1 MSIAEDT
8 QAEDH
13 DDAERAFALQNAAF
27 LLQLFTLATAF
38 VIGLGI
44 KHLNIHWI
52 HEAGA
57 TILLGVLV
65 GLMISG
71 SSVSDEIT
79 DWLDFDE
86 SVFFFL
92 LLPPII
98 FEGGYSLRTKPFLS
112 NFGAICGLAFAGTTI
127 STFAI
132 GFFVWICGGMGICY
146 GLPLLHALVFGALI
160 SATDPVT
167 VLAIFQEL
175 GVNTELYSLVFGES
189 VLNDAVAIVLYRTL
203 VNFNNKGVTFVSL
216 IESAGFFLVIFV
228 GSLAVGVLFAV
239 SATLFFKLLNRHGA
253 HDGHVTLL
261 QKYSHVEMALVMI
274 APYAAYA
281 AAESMSLSGI
291 VAILFC
297 GMVMAHYTVPNLS
310 PETATNSKVVF
321 KVLAT
326 LAETFVFIYMG
337 VAMFL
342 EEEKW
347 SMVPFVAVAMVACAG
362 GRALNVFP
370 VIRWVNEKRRPA
382 RRVPENHTKML
393 FVSGLRG
400 AIAFALA
407 STTIRDLGE
416 ASGKVIRTATL
427 CIVIFTVIFVGGSCH
442 YLSARWD
449 LGADSAWATLG
460 DEDGE
465 RGSRRGGKER
475 GSEGEG
481 HGGPGAL
488 TGDVHAAR
496 DGPHEELMPEFRVE
510 TFEEGYAAAK
520 AEIGEAMRGQET
532 NNYGGRVRA
541 AAKALGKVAAV
552 TDAASVMSDI
562 DARFLRPYLTINGS
576 RAGSRRASPERSR
589 PPSRTANGGGGGD
602 AGGVGDAYGQRD
614 AGAGGDSSNA
624 DGFEAVPLDGP
635 VDASPGDPIGRPV
648 SPETP
653 LGLPGSPAPVRPP
666 RAPPSN

>member
-1 MSIAEDT
+1 MSDDQDS
-8 QAEDH
+8 QAEDAGS
-13 DDAERAFALQNAAF
+13 AERAFALQNAAF

-38 VIGLGI
+38 VLGLGI
-44 KHLNIHWI
+44 KHLKIHWI

-71 SSVSDEIT
+71 SPDEIT

-98 FEGGYSLRTKPFLS
+98 FEGGYSLRSREFFA
-112 NFGAICGLAFAGTTI
+112 NFGAICSLAFAGTTI
-127 STFAI
+127 STFAV
-132 GFFVWICGGMGICY
+132 GFFVWICGGVGLCY
-146 GLPLLHALVFGALI
+146 SLPLLHALVFGALI

-175 GVNTELYSLVFGES
+175 GVNTELYALVFGES

-216 IESAGFFLVIFV
+216 MESAGFFLVIFV
-228 GSLAVGVLFAV
+228 GSLAVGVLFAL
-239 SATLFFKLLNRHGA
+239 SATLFFKFLNKHGA
-253 HDGHVTLL
+253 HEGHVTLL
-261 QKYSHVEMALVMI
+261 QKNNHIEMALVMI

-310 PETATNSKVVF
+310 PETAVNSKVVF

-347 SMVPFVAVAMVACAG
+347 SMVPFVLVAMVGCAG

-370 VIRWVNEKRRPA
+370 VIRWVNQRRRPA
-382 RRVPENHTKML
+382 RRVPDNHTKML
-393 FVSGLRG
+393 LVSGLRG

-427 CIVIFTVIFVGGSCH
+427 FIVIFTVLVVGGSCN
-442 YLSARWD
+442 YLAARWD
-449 LGADSAWATLG
+449 LGAESAWTGLD
-460 DEDGE
+460 DEDE
-465 RGSRRGGKER
+465 SRRREAAA
-475 GSEGEG
+475 E
-481 HGGPGAL
+481 GGPGGVRA
-488 TGDVHAAR
+488 GEVHA
-496 DGPHEELMPEFRVE
+496 GPHEELMPEFRVE
-510 TFEEGYAAAK
+510 TFKEGYAAAK
-520 AEIGEAMRGQET
+520 AELGEATKQENT
-532 NNYGGRVRA
+532 NYGKVRA

-552 TDAASVMSDI
+552 TDAASVISDI

-576 RAGSRRASPERSR
+576 LNASRRASPERSR
-589 PPSRTANGGGGGD
+589 PPSRTDGD
-602 AGGVGDAYGQRD
+602 RADDGEVGD
-614 AGAGGDSSNA
+614 DS
-624 DGFEAVPLDGP
+624 DGFRTVPLDTAASEGNIAE
-635 VDASPGDPIGRPV
+635 DASP
-648 SPETP
+648 EAP
-653 LGLPGSPAPVRPP
+653 LGLPGSPAPARP
-666 RAPPSN
+666 RRTPPSN

>member
-1 MSIAEDT
+1 MRSEPLRCRT
-8 QAEDH
+8 Q
-13 DDAERAFALQNAAF
+13 AF

-228 GSLAVGVLFAV
+228 GIPRGGGAVRGE
-239 SATLFFKLLNRHGA
+239 RHA
-253 HDGHVTLL
+253 LL
-261 QKYSHVEMALVMI
+261 Q
-274 APYAAYA
+274 AAQQA
-281 AAESMSLSGI
+281 RRARRARHFAAE
-291 VAILFC
+291 
-297 GMVMAHYTVPNLS
+297 
-310 PETATNSKVVF
+310 
-321 KVLAT
+321 VLAR
-326 LAETFVFIYMG
+326 G
-337 VAMFL
+337 DG
-342 EEEKW
+342 
-347 SMVPFVAVAMVACAG
+347 AG
-362 GRALNVFP
+362 DDRALCGV
-370 VIRWVNEKRRPA
+370 
-382 RRVPENHTKML
+382 
-393 FVSGLRG
+393 RG
-400 AIAFALA
+400 
-407 STTIRDLGE
+407 
-416 ASGKVIRTATL
+416 
-427 CIVIFTVIFVGGSCH
+427 C
-442 YLSARWD
+442 
-449 LGADSAWATLG
+449 
-460 DEDGE
+460 
-465 RGSRRGGKER
+465 
-475 GSEGEG
+475 
-481 HGGPGAL
+481 
-488 TGDVHAAR
+488 
-496 DGPHEELMPEFRVE
+496 
-510 TFEEGYAAAK
+510 
-520 AEIGEAMRGQET
+520 
-532 NNYGGRVRA
+532 
-541 AAKALGKVAAV
+541 
-552 TDAASVMSDI
+552 
-562 DARFLRPYLTINGS
+562 
-576 RAGSRRASPERSR
+576 
-589 PPSRTANGGGGGD
+589 
-602 AGGVGDAYGQRD
+602 
-614 AGAGGDSSNA
+614 
-624 DGFEAVPLDGP
+624 
-635 VDASPGDPIGRPV
+635 
-648 SPETP
+648 
-653 LGLPGSPAPVRPP
+653 
-666 RAPPSN
+666 

>member
-1 MSIAEDT
+1 MSDDQDS
-8 QAEDH
+8 QAEDAGS
-13 DDAERAFALQNAAF
+13 AERAFALQNAAF

-38 VIGLGI
+38 VLGLGI
-44 KHLNIHWI
+44 KHLKIHWI

-71 SSVSDEIT
+71 SPDEIT

-98 FEGGYSLRTKPFLS
+98 FEGGYSLRSREFFA
-112 NFGAICGLAFAGTTI
+112 NFGAICSLAFAGTTI
-127 STFAI
+127 STFAV
-132 GFFVWICGGMGICY
+132 GFFVWICGGVGLCY
-146 GLPLLHALVFGALI
+146 SLPLLHALVFGALI

-175 GVNTELYSLVFGES
+175 GVNTELYALVFGES

-216 IESAGFFLVIFV
+216 MESAGFFLVIFV
-228 GSLAVGVLFAV
+228 GSLAVGVLFAL
-239 SATLFFKLLNRHGA
+239 SATLFFKFLNKHGA
-253 HDGHVTLL
+253 HEGHVTLL
-261 QKYSHVEMALVMI
+261 QKNNHIEMALVMI

-310 PETATNSKVVF
+310 PETAVNSKVVF

-347 SMVPFVAVAMVACAG
+347 SMVPFVLVAMVGCAG

-370 VIRWVNEKRRPA
+370 VIRWVNQRRRPA
-382 RRVPENHTKML
+382 RRVPDNHTKML
-393 FVSGLRG
+393 LVSGLRG

-427 CIVIFTVIFVGGSCH
+427 FIVIFTVLVVGGSCN
-442 YLSARWD
+442 YLAARWD
-449 LGADSAWATLG
+449 LGAESAWTGLD
-460 DEDGE
+460 DEDE
-465 RGSRRGGKER
+465 SRRREAAAEGSPGGVR
-475 GSEGEG
+475 AGE
-481 HGGPGAL
+481 
-488 TGDVHAAR
+488 VHA
-496 DGPHEELMPEFRVE
+496 GPHEELMPEFRVE
-510 TFEEGYAAAK
+510 TFKEGYAAAK
-520 AEIGEAMRGQET
+520 AELGEATKQENT
-532 NNYGGRVRA
+532 NYGKVRA

-576 RAGSRRASPERSR
+576 LPASRRASPERSR
-589 PPSRTANGGGGGD
+589 PPSRTDGDRADDGEGGD
-602 AGGVGDAYGQRD
+602 
-614 AGAGGDSSNA
+614 DS
-624 DGFEAVPLDGP
+624 DGFRTVPLDTAASEGNIAE
-635 VDASPGDPIGRPV
+635 DASP
-648 SPETP
+648 EAP
-653 LGLPGSPAPVRPP
+653 LGLPGSPAPARPR

>member
-1 MSIAEDT
+1 MSDDQDS
-8 QAEDH
+8 QAEYAGS
-13 DDAERAFALQNAAF
+13 AERAFALQNAAF

-38 VIGLGI
+38 VLGLGI
-44 KHLNIHWI
+44 KHLKIHWI

-71 SSVSDEIT
+71 SPDEIT

-98 FEGGYSLRTKPFLS
+98 FEGGYSLRSREFFA
-112 NFGAICGLAFAGTTI
+112 NFGAICSLAFAGTTI
-127 STFAI
+127 STFAV
-132 GFFVWICGGMGICY
+132 GFFVWICGGVGLCY
-146 GLPLLHALVFGALI
+146 SLPLLHALVFGALI

-175 GVNTELYSLVFGES
+175 GVNTELYALVFGES

-216 IESAGFFLVIFV
+216 MESAGFFLVIFV
-228 GSLAVGVLFAV
+228 GSLAVGVLFAL
-239 SATLFFKLLNRHGA
+239 SATLFFKFLNKHGA
-253 HDGHVTLL
+253 HEGHVTLL
-261 QKYSHVEMALVMI
+261 QKNNHIEMALVMI

-310 PETATNSKVVF
+310 PETAVNSKVVF

-347 SMVPFVAVAMVACAG
+347 SMVPFVLVAMVGCAG

-370 VIRWVNEKRRPA
+370 VIRWVNQRRRPA
-382 RRVPENHTKML
+382 RRVPDNHTKML
-393 FVSGLRG
+393 LVSGLRG

-427 CIVIFTVIFVGGSCH
+427 FIVIFTVLVVGGSCN
-442 YLSARWD
+442 YLAARWD
-449 LGADSAWATLG
+449 LGAESAWTGLD
-460 DEDGE
+460 DEDE
-465 RGSRRGGKER
+465 SRRREAAA
-475 GSEGEG
+475 E
-481 HGGPGAL
+481 GGPGGVRA
-488 TGDVHAAR
+488 GEVHA
-496 DGPHEELMPEFRVE
+496 GPHEELMPEFRVE
-510 TFEEGYAAAK
+510 TFKEGYAAAK
-520 AEIGEAMRGQET
+520 AELGEATKQENT
-532 NNYGGRVRA
+532 NYGKVRA

-576 RAGSRRASPERSR
+576 LPASRRASPERSR
-589 PPSRTANGGGGGD
+589 PPSRTDGD
-602 AGGVGDAYGQRD
+602 RADDGEVGD
-614 AGAGGDSSNA
+614 DS
-624 DGFEAVPLDGP
+624 DGFRTVPLDTAASEGNIAE
-635 VDASPGDPIGRPV
+635 DASP
-648 SPETP
+648 EAP
-653 LGLPGSPAPVRPP
+653 LGLPGSPAPARPR

>member
-1 MSIAEDT
+1 MSDDQDS
-8 QAEDH
+8 QAEDAGS
-13 DDAERAFALQNAAF
+13 AERAFALQNAAF

-38 VIGLGI
+38 VLGLGI
-44 KHLNIHWI
+44 KHLKIHWI

-71 SSVSDEIT
+71 SPDEIT

-98 FEGGYSLRTKPFLS
+98 FEGGYSLRSREFFA
-112 NFGAICGLAFAGTTI
+112 NFGAICSLAFAGTTI
-127 STFAI
+127 STFAV
-132 GFFVWICGGMGICY
+132 GFFVWICGGVGLCY

-175 GVNTELYSLVFGES
+175 GVNTELYALVFGES

-216 IESAGFFLVIFV
+216 MESAGFFLVIFV
-228 GSLAVGVLFAV
+228 GSLAVGVLFAL
-239 SATLFFKLLNRHGA
+239 SATLFFKFLNKHGA
-253 HDGHVTLL
+253 HEGHVTLL
-261 QKYSHVEMALVMI
+261 QKNNHIEMALVMI

-310 PETATNSKVVF
+310 PETAVNSKVVF

-347 SMVPFVAVAMVACAG
+347 SMVPFVLVAMVGCAG

-370 VIRWVNEKRRPA
+370 VIRWVNQRRRPA
-382 RRVPENHTKML
+382 RRVPDNHTKML
-393 FVSGLRG
+393 LVSGLRG

-427 CIVIFTVIFVGGSCH
+427 FIVIFTVLVVGGSCN
-442 YLSARWD
+442 YLAARWD
-449 LGADSAWATLG
+449 LGAESAWTGLD
-460 DEDGE
+460 DEDE
-465 RGSRRGGKER
+465 SRRREAAA
-475 GSEGEG
+475 E
-481 HGGPGAL
+481 GGPGGVRA
-488 TGDVHAAR
+488 GEVHA
-496 DGPHEELMPEFRVE
+496 GPHEELMPEFRVE
-510 TFEEGYAAAK
+510 TFKEGYAAAK
-520 AEIGEAMRGQET
+520 AELGEATKQENT
-532 NNYGGRVRA
+532 NYGKVRA

-576 RAGSRRASPERSR
+576 LPASRRASPERSR
-589 PPSRTANGGGGGD
+589 PPSRTDGDRADDGEGGD
-602 AGGVGDAYGQRD
+602 
-614 AGAGGDSSNA
+614 DS
-624 DGFEAVPLDGP
+624 DGFRTVPLDTAASEGNIAE
-635 VDASPGDPIGRPV
+635 DASP
-648 SPETP
+648 EAP
-653 LGLPGSPAPVRPP
+653 LGLPGSPAPARPR

>member
-1 MSIAEDT
+1 MSDDQDS
-8 QAEDH
+8 QAEDAGS
-13 DDAERAFALQNAAF
+13 AERAFALQNAAF

-38 VIGLGI
+38 VLGLGI
-44 KHLNIHWI
+44 KHLKIHWI

-71 SSVSDEIT
+71 SPDEIT

-98 FEGGYSLRTKPFLS
+98 FEGGYSLRSREFFA
-112 NFGAICGLAFAGTTI
+112 NFGAICSLAFAGTTI
-127 STFAI
+127 STFAV
-132 GFFVWICGGMGICY
+132 GFFVWICGGVGLCY
-146 GLPLLHALVFGALI
+146 SLPLLHALVFGALI

-175 GVNTELYSLVFGES
+175 GVNTELYALVFGES

-203 VNFNNKGVTFVSL
+203 VNFNNKGVTFISL
-216 IESAGFFLVIFV
+216 MESAGFFLVIFV
-228 GSLAVGVLFAV
+228 GSLAVGVLFAL
-239 SATLFFKLLNRHGA
+239 SATLFFKFLNKHGA
-253 HDGHVTLL
+253 HEGHVTLL
-261 QKYSHVEMALVMI
+261 QKNNHIEMALVMI

-310 PETATNSKVVF
+310 PETAVNSKVVF

-347 SMVPFVAVAMVACAG
+347 SMVPFVLVAMVGCAG

-370 VIRWVNEKRRPA
+370 VIRWVNQKRRPA
-382 RRVPENHTKML
+382 RRVPDNHTKML
-393 FVSGLRG
+393 LVSGLRG

-427 CIVIFTVIFVGGSCH
+427 FIVIFTVLVVGGSCN
-442 YLSARWD
+442 YLAARWD
-449 LGADSAWATLG
+449 LGAESAWTGLD
-460 DEDGE
+460 DEDE
-465 RGSRRGGKER
+465 SRRREAAAEGSPGGVR
-475 GSEGEG
+475 AGE
-481 HGGPGAL
+481 
-488 TGDVHAAR
+488 VHA
-496 DGPHEELMPEFRVE
+496 GPHEELMPEFRVE
-510 TFEEGYAAAK
+510 TFKEGYAAAK
-520 AEIGEAMRGQET
+520 AELGEATKQENT
-532 NNYGGRVRA
+532 NYGKVRA

-576 RAGSRRASPERSR
+576 LPASRRASPERSR
-589 PPSRTANGGGGGD
+589 PPSRTDGDGADDGEGGN
-602 AGGVGDAYGQRD
+602 
-614 AGAGGDSSNA
+614 DS
-624 DGFEAVPLDGP
+624 DGFRTVPLDTAASEGNIAE
-635 VDASPGDPIGRPV
+635 DA

-653 LGLPGSPAPVRPP
+653 LGLPGSPAPARPR

>member
-1 MSIAEDT
+1 MSDDQDS
-8 QAEDH
+8 QAEDAGS
-13 DDAERAFALQNAAF
+13 AERAFALQNAAF

-38 VIGLGI
+38 VLGLGI
-44 KHLNIHWI
+44 KHLKIHWI

-98 FEGGYSLRTKPFLS
+98 FEGGYSLRSREFFA
-112 NFGAICGLAFAGTTI
+112 NFGAICSLAFAGTTI
-127 STFAI
+127 STFAV
-132 GFFVWICGGMGICY
+132 GFFVWICGGVGLCY
-146 GLPLLHALVFGALI
+146 SLPLLHALVFGALI

-216 IESAGFFLVIFV
+216 MESAGFFLVIFV
-228 GSLAVGVLFAV
+228 GSLAVGVLFAL
-239 SATLFFKLLNRHGA
+239 SATLFFKFLNKHGA
-253 HDGHVTLL
+253 HEGHVTLL
-261 QKYSHVEMALVMI
+261 QRNNHIEMALVMI

-310 PETATNSKVVF
+310 PETAVNSKVVF

-347 SMVPFVAVAMVACAG
+347 SMVPFVLVAMVGCAG

-370 VIRWVNEKRRPA
+370 VIRWVNQRRRPA
-382 RRVPENHTKML
+382 RRVPDNHTKML
-393 FVSGLRG
+393 LVSGLRG

-427 CIVIFTVIFVGGSCH
+427 FIVIFTVLVVGGSCN
-442 YLSARWD
+442 YLAARWD
-449 LGADSAWATLG
+449 LGAESAWTGLD
-460 DEDGE
+460 DEDE
-465 RGSRRGGKER
+465 SRRREAAA
-475 GSEGEG
+475 E
-481 HGGPGAL
+481 GGPGGVRA
-488 TGDVHAAR
+488 GEVHA
-496 DGPHEELMPEFRVE
+496 GPHEELMPEFRVE
-510 TFEEGYAAAK
+510 TFKEGYAAAK
-520 AEIGEAMRGQET
+520 AELGEATKQENT
-532 NNYGGRVRA
+532 NYGKVRA

-576 RAGSRRASPERSR
+576 LPASRRASPERSR
-589 PPSRTANGGGGGD
+589 PPSRTDGDRADDGEGGD
-602 AGGVGDAYGQRD
+602 
-614 AGAGGDSSNA
+614 DS
-624 DGFEAVPLDGP
+624 DGFRTVPLDTAASEGNIAE
-635 VDASPGDPIGRPV
+635 DASP
-648 SPETP
+648 EAP
-653 LGLPGSPAPVRPP
+653 LGLPGSPAPARPR

>member
-1 MSIAEDT
+1 MSDDQDS
-8 QAEDH
+8 QAEYAGS
-13 DDAERAFALQNAAF
+13 AERAFALQNAAF

-38 VIGLGI
+38 VLGLGI
-44 KHLNIHWI
+44 KHLKIHWI

-71 SSVSDEIT
+71 SPDEIT

-98 FEGGYSLRTKPFLS
+98 FEGGYSLRSREFFA
-112 NFGAICGLAFAGTTI
+112 NFGAICSLAFAGTTI
-127 STFAI
+127 STFAV
-132 GFFVWICGGMGICY
+132 GFFVWICGGVGLCY
-146 GLPLLHALVFGALI
+146 SLPLLHALVFGALI

-175 GVNTELYSLVFGES
+175 GVNTELYALVFGES

-216 IESAGFFLVIFV
+216 MESAGFFLVIFV
-228 GSLAVGVLFAV
+228 GSLAVGVLFAL
-239 SATLFFKLLNRHGA
+239 SATLFFKFLNKHAA
-253 HDGHVTLL
+253 HEGHVTLL
-261 QKYSHVEMALVMI
+261 QKNNHIEMALVMI

-310 PETATNSKVVF
+310 PETAVNSKVVF

-347 SMVPFVAVAMVACAG
+347 SMVPFVLVAMVGCAG

-370 VIRWVNEKRRPA
+370 VIRWVNQRRRPA
-382 RRVPENHTKML
+382 RRVPDNHTKML
-393 FVSGLRG
+393 LVSGLRG

-427 CIVIFTVIFVGGSCH
+427 FIVIFTVLVVGGSCN
-442 YLSARWD
+442 YLAARWD
-449 LGADSAWATLG
+449 LGAESAWTGLD
-460 DEDGE
+460 DEDE
-465 RGSRRGGKER
+465 SRRREAAA
-475 GSEGEG
+475 E
-481 HGGPGAL
+481 GGPGGVRA
-488 TGDVHAAR
+488 GEVHA
-496 DGPHEELMPEFRVE
+496 GPHEELMPEFRVE
-510 TFEEGYAAAK
+510 TFKEGYAAAK
-520 AEIGEAMRGQET
+520 AELGEATKQENT
-532 NNYGGRVRA
+532 NYGKVRA

-576 RAGSRRASPERSR
+576 LPASRRASPERSR
-589 PPSRTANGGGGGD
+589 PPSRTDGD
-602 AGGVGDAYGQRD
+602 RADDGEVGD
-614 AGAGGDSSNA
+614 DS
-624 DGFEAVPLDGP
+624 DGFRTVPLDTAASEGNIAE
-635 VDASPGDPIGRPV
+635 DASP
-648 SPETP
+648 EAP
-653 LGLPGSPAPVRPP
+653 LGLPGSPAPARPR

>member
-1 MSIAEDT
+1 MSDDPQDS
-8 QAEDH
+8 QAEDA
-13 DDAERAFALQNAAF
+13 DSAERAFALQNAAF

-38 VIGLGI
+38 VLGLGI
-44 KHLNIHWI
+44 KHLKIHWI

-98 FEGGYSLRTKPFLS
+98 FEGGYSLRSREFFA
-112 NFGAICGLAFAGTTI
+112 NFGAICSLAFAGTTI
-127 STFAI
+127 STFAV
-132 GFFVWICGGMGICY
+132 GFFVWICGGVGLCY

-203 VNFNNKGVTFVSL
+203 VNFNNKGVTFISL
-216 IESAGFFLVIFV
+216 MESAGFFLVIFV

-239 SATLFFKLLNRHGA
+239 SATLFFKVLNKHGA
-253 HDGHVTLL
+253 HEGHVTLL
-261 QKYSHVEMALVMI
+261 QKNNHIEMALVMI

-310 PETATNSKVVF
+310 PETAVNSKVVF

-342 EEEKW
+342 EDEKW
-347 SMVPFVAVAMVACAG
+347 SMVPFVLVALVGCAG

-382 RRVPENHTKML
+382 RRVPDSHTKML

-427 CIVIFTVIFVGGSCH
+427 CIVIFTVLVVGGSCN
-442 YLSARWD
+442 YLVARWD
-449 LGADSAWATLG
+449 LGAESAWTGLG
-460 DEDGE
+460 DEDG
-465 RGSRRGGKER
+465 SRRREASGSPAEGSPGGVR
-475 GSEGEG
+475 AGE
-481 HGGPGAL
+481 
-488 TGDVHAAR
+488 VHA
-496 DGPHEELMPEFRVE
+496 GMIHEELMPEFRVE

-520 AEIGEAMRGQET
+520 AELGEATKQENT
-532 NNYGGRVRA
+532 NYGKVKA

-562 DARFLRPYLTINGS
+562 DARFLRPYLTIDGS
-576 RAGSRRASPERSR
+576 LPASRRASPERSR
-589 PPSRTANGGGGGD
+589 PPSR
-602 AGGVGDAYGQRD
+602 
-614 AGAGGDSSNA
+614 A
-624 DGFEAVPLDGP
+624 DGESRADDGEGGNNESDGGFRTAPLDT
-635 VDASPGDPIGRPV
+635 VASEGNIAEEA

-653 LGLPGSPAPVRPP
+653 LGLPGSPAPPRPL

>member
-1 MSIAEDT
+1 MSDDQDS
-8 QAEDH
+8 QAEDAGS
-13 DDAERAFALQNAAF
+13 AERAFALQNAAF

-38 VIGLGI
+38 VLGLGI
-44 KHLNIHWI
+44 KHLKIHWI

-71 SSVSDEIT
+71 SPDEIT

-98 FEGGYSLRTKPFLS
+98 FEGGYSLRSREFFA
-112 NFGAICGLAFAGTTI
+112 NFGAICSLAFAGTTI
-127 STFAI
+127 STFAV
-132 GFFVWICGGMGICY
+132 GFFVWICGGVGLCY
-146 GLPLLHALVFGALI
+146 SLPLLHALVFGALI

-175 GVNTELYSLVFGES
+175 GVNTELYALVFGES

-216 IESAGFFLVIFV
+216 MESAGFFLVIFV
-228 GSLAVGVLFAV
+228 GSLAVGVLFAL
-239 SATLFFKLLNRHGA
+239 SATLFFKFLNKHGA
-253 HDGHVTLL
+253 HEGHVTLL
-261 QKYSHVEMALVMI
+261 QKNNHIEMALVMI

-310 PETATNSKVVF
+310 PETAVNSKVVF

-347 SMVPFVAVAMVACAG
+347 SMVPFVLVAMVGCAG

-370 VIRWVNEKRRPA
+370 VIRWVNQRRRPA
-382 RRVPENHTKML
+382 RRVPDNHTKML
-393 FVSGLRG
+393 LVSGLRG

-427 CIVIFTVIFVGGSCH
+427 FIVIFTVLVVGGSCN
-442 YLSARWD
+442 YLAARWD
-449 LGADSAWATLG
+449 LGAESAWTGLD
-460 DEDGE
+460 DEDE
-465 RGSRRGGKER
+465 SRRREAAA
-475 GSEGEG
+475 E
-481 HGGPGAL
+481 GGPGGVRA
-488 TGDVHAAR
+488 GEVHA
-496 DGPHEELMPEFRVE
+496 GPHEELMPEFRVE
-510 TFEEGYAAAK
+510 TFKEGYAAAK
-520 AEIGEAMRGQET
+520 AELGEATKQENT
-532 NNYGGRVRA
+532 NYGKVRA

-576 RAGSRRASPERSR
+576 LPASRRASPERSR
-589 PPSRTANGGGGGD
+589 PPSRTDGDRADDGEGGD
-602 AGGVGDAYGQRD
+602 
-614 AGAGGDSSNA
+614 DS
-624 DGFEAVPLDGP
+624 DGFRTVPLDTAASEGNIAE
-635 VDASPGDPIGRPV
+635 DASP
-648 SPETP
+648 EAP
-653 LGLPGSPAPVRPP
+653 LGLPGSPAPARPR

>member
-1 MSIAEDT
+1 MSDDQDS
-8 QAEDH
+8 QAEDAGS
-13 DDAERAFALQNAAF
+13 AERAFALQNAAF

-38 VIGLGI
+38 VLGLGI
-44 KHLNIHWI
+44 KHLKIHWI

-71 SSVSDEIT
+71 SPDEIT

-98 FEGGYSLRTKPFLS
+98 FEGGYSLRSREFFA
-112 NFGAICGLAFAGTTI
+112 NFGAICSLAFAGTTI
-127 STFAI
+127 STFAV
-132 GFFVWICGGMGICY
+132 GFFVWICGGVGLCY
-146 GLPLLHALVFGALI
+146 SLPLLHALVFGALI

-175 GVNTELYSLVFGES
+175 GVNTELYALVFGES

-203 VNFNNKGVTFVSL
+203 VNFNNKGVTFISL
-216 IESAGFFLVIFV
+216 MESAGFFLVIFV
-228 GSLAVGVLFAV
+228 GSLAVGVLFAL
-239 SATLFFKLLNRHGA
+239 SATLFFKFLNKHGA
-253 HDGHVTLL
+253 HEGHVTLL
-261 QKYSHVEMALVMI
+261 QKNNHIEMALVMI

-310 PETATNSKVVF
+310 PETAVNSKVVF

-347 SMVPFVAVAMVACAG
+347 SMVPFVLVAMVGCAG

-370 VIRWVNEKRRPA
+370 VIRWVNQRRRPA
-382 RRVPENHTKML
+382 RRVPDNHTKML
-393 FVSGLRG
+393 LVSGLRG

-427 CIVIFTVIFVGGSCH
+427 FIVIFTVLVVGGSCN
-442 YLSARWD
+442 YLAARWD
-449 LGADSAWATLG
+449 LGAESAWTGLD
-460 DEDGE
+460 DEDE
-465 RGSRRGGKER
+465 SRRREAAA
-475 GSEGEG
+475 E
-481 HGGPGAL
+481 GGPGGVRA
-488 TGDVHAAR
+488 GEVHA
-496 DGPHEELMPEFRVE
+496 GPHEELMPEFRVE
-510 TFEEGYAAAK
+510 TFKEGYAAAK
-520 AEIGEAMRGQET
+520 AELGEATKQENT
-532 NNYGGRVRA
+532 NYGKVRA

-576 RAGSRRASPERSR
+576 LPASRRASPERSR
-589 PPSRTANGGGGGD
+589 PPSRTDGDRADDGEGGD
-602 AGGVGDAYGQRD
+602 
-614 AGAGGDSSNA
+614 DS
-624 DGFEAVPLDGP
+624 DGFRTVPLDTAASEGNIAE
-635 VDASPGDPIGRPV
+635 DASP
-648 SPETP
+648 EAP
-653 LGLPGSPAPVRPP
+653 LGLPGSPAPARPR

>member
-1 MSIAEDT
+1 MSDDQDS
-8 QAEDH
+8 QAEDAGS
-13 DDAERAFALQNAAF
+13 AERAFALQNAAF

-38 VIGLGI
+38 VLGLGI
-44 KHLNIHWI
+44 KHLKIHWI

-71 SSVSDEIT
+71 SPDEIT

-98 FEGGYSLRTKPFLS
+98 FEGGYSLRSREFFA
-112 NFGAICGLAFAGTTI
+112 NFGAICSLAFAGTTI
-127 STFAI
+127 STFAV
-132 GFFVWICGGMGICY
+132 GFFVWICGGVGLCY
-146 GLPLLHALVFGALI
+146 SLPLLHALVFGALI

-175 GVNTELYSLVFGES
+175 GVNTELYALVFGES

-216 IESAGFFLVIFV
+216 MESAGFFLVIFV
-228 GSLAVGVLFAV
+228 GSLAVGVLFAL
-239 SATLFFKLLNRHGA
+239 SATLFFKFLNKHGA
-253 HDGHVTLL
+253 HEGHVTLL
-261 QKYSHVEMALVMI
+261 QKNNHIEMALVMI

-310 PETATNSKVVF
+310 PETAVNSKVVF

-347 SMVPFVAVAMVACAG
+347 SMVPFVLVAMVGCAG

-370 VIRWVNEKRRPA
+370 VIRWVNQRRRPA
-382 RRVPENHTKML
+382 RRVPDNHTKML
-393 FVSGLRG
+393 LVSGLRG

-427 CIVIFTVIFVGGSCH
+427 FIVIFTVLVVGGSCN
-442 YLSARWD
+442 YLAARWD
-449 LGADSAWATLG
+449 LGAESAWTGLD
-460 DEDGE
+460 DEDE
-465 RGSRRGGKER
+465 SRRREAAA
-475 GSEGEG
+475 E
-481 HGGPGAL
+481 GGPGGVRA
-488 TGDVHAAR
+488 GEVHA
-496 DGPHEELMPEFRVE
+496 GPHEELMPEFRVE
-510 TFEEGYAAAK
+510 TFKEGYAAAK
-520 AEIGEAMRGQET
+520 AELGEATKQENT
-532 NNYGGRVRA
+532 NYGKVRA

-576 RAGSRRASPERSR
+576 LPASRRASPERSR
-589 PPSRTANGGGGGD
+589 PPSRTDGD
-602 AGGVGDAYGQRD
+602 RADDGEVGD
-614 AGAGGDSSNA
+614 DS
-624 DGFEAVPLDGP
+624 DGFRTVPLDTAASEGNIAE
-635 VDASPGDPIGRPV
+635 DASP
-648 SPETP
+648 EAP
-653 LGLPGSPAPVRPP
+653 LGLPGSPAPTRPR

>member
-1 MSIAEDT
+1 MSDDQDS
-8 QAEDH
+8 QAEDAGS
-13 DDAERAFALQNAAF
+13 AERAFALQNAAF

-38 VIGLGI
+38 VLGLGI
-44 KHLNIHWI
+44 KHLKIHWI

-71 SSVSDEIT
+71 SPDEIT

-98 FEGGYSLRTKPFLS
+98 FEGGYSLRSREFFA
-112 NFGAICGLAFAGTTI
+112 NFGAICSLAFAGTTI
-127 STFAI
+127 STFAV
-132 GFFVWICGGMGICY
+132 GFFVWICGGVGLCY
-146 GLPLLHALVFGALI
+146 SLPLLHALVFGALI

-175 GVNTELYSLVFGES
+175 GVNTELYALVFGES

-216 IESAGFFLVIFV
+216 MESAGFFLVIFV
-228 GSLAVGVLFAV
+228 GSLAVGVLFAL
-239 SATLFFKLLNRHGA
+239 SATLFFKFLNKHGA
-253 HDGHVTLL
+253 HEGHVTLL
-261 QKYSHVEMALVMI
+261 QKNNHIEMALVMI

-310 PETATNSKVVF
+310 PETAVNSKVVF

-347 SMVPFVAVAMVACAG
+347 SMVPFVLVAMVGCAG

-370 VIRWVNEKRRPA
+370 VIRWVNQRRRPA
-382 RRVPENHTKML
+382 RRVPDNHTKML
-393 FVSGLRG
+393 LVSGLRG

-427 CIVIFTVIFVGGSCH
+427 FIVIFTVLVVGGSCN
-442 YLSARWD
+442 YLAARWD
-449 LGADSAWATLG
+449 LGAESAWTGLD
-460 DEDGE
+460 DEDE
-465 RGSRRGGKER
+465 SRRREAAA
-475 GSEGEG
+475 E
-481 HGGPGAL
+481 GGPGGVRA
-488 TGDVHAAR
+488 GEVHA
-496 DGPHEELMPEFRVE
+496 GPHEELMPEFRVE
-510 TFEEGYAAAK
+510 TFKEGYAAAK
-520 AEIGEAMRGQET
+520 AELGEATKQENT
-532 NNYGGRVRA
+532 NYGKVRA

-576 RAGSRRASPERSR
+576 LPASRRASPERSR
-589 PPSRTANGGGGGD
+589 PPSRTDGD
-602 AGGVGDAYGQRD
+602 RADDGEVGD
-614 AGAGGDSSNA
+614 DS
-624 DGFEAVPLDGP
+624 DGFRTVPLDTAASEGNIAE
-635 VDASPGDPIGRPV
+635 DA

-653 LGLPGSPAPVRPP
+653 LGLPGSPAPARPR

>member
-1 MSIAEDT
+1 MSDDQDS
-8 QAEDH
+8 QAEDAGS
-13 DDAERAFALQNAAF
+13 AERAFALQNAAF

-38 VIGLGI
+38 VLGLGI
-44 KHLNIHWI
+44 KHLKIHWI

-71 SSVSDEIT
+71 SPDEIT

-98 FEGGYSLRTKPFLS
+98 FEGGYSLRSREFFA
-112 NFGAICGLAFAGTTI
+112 NFGAICSLAFAGTTI
-127 STFAI
+127 STFAV
-132 GFFVWICGGMGICY
+132 GFFVWICGGVGLCY
-146 GLPLLHALVFGALI
+146 SLPLLHALVFGALI

-175 GVNTELYSLVFGES
+175 GVNTELYALVFGES

-216 IESAGFFLVIFV
+216 MESAGFFLIIFV
-228 GSLAVGVLFAV
+228 GSLAVGVLFAL
-239 SATLFFKLLNRHGA
+239 SATLFFKFLNKHGA
-253 HDGHVTLL
+253 HEGHVTLL
-261 QKYSHVEMALVMI
+261 QKNNHIEMALVMI

-310 PETATNSKVVF
+310 PETAVNSKVVF

-347 SMVPFVAVAMVACAG
+347 SMVPFVLVAMVGCAG

-370 VIRWVNEKRRPA
+370 VIRWVNQRRRPA
-382 RRVPENHTKML
+382 RRVPDNHTKML
-393 FVSGLRG
+393 LVSGLRG

-427 CIVIFTVIFVGGSCH
+427 FIVIFTVLVVGGSCN
-442 YLSARWD
+442 YLAARWD
-449 LGADSAWATLG
+449 LGAESAWTGLD
-460 DEDGE
+460 DEDE
-465 RGSRRGGKER
+465 SRRREAAA
-475 GSEGEG
+475 E
-481 HGGPGAL
+481 GGPGGVRA
-488 TGDVHAAR
+488 GEVHA
-496 DGPHEELMPEFRVE
+496 GPHEELMPEFRVE
-510 TFEEGYAAAK
+510 TFKEGYAAAK
-520 AEIGEAMRGQET
+520 AELGEATKQENT
-532 NNYGGRVRA
+532 NYGKVRA

-576 RAGSRRASPERSR
+576 LPASRRASPERSR
-589 PPSRTANGGGGGD
+589 PPSRTDGD
-602 AGGVGDAYGQRD
+602 RADDGEVGD
-614 AGAGGDSSNA
+614 DS
-624 DGFEAVPLDGP
+624 DGFRTVPLDTAASEGNIAE
-635 VDASPGDPIGRPV
+635 DASP
-648 SPETP
+648 EAP
-653 LGLPGSPAPVRPP
+653 LGLPGSPAPARPR

>member
-1 MSIAEDT
+1 MSDDQDS
-8 QAEDH
+8 QAEDAGS
-13 DDAERAFALQNAAF
+13 AERAFALQNAAF

-38 VIGLGI
+38 VLGLGI
-44 KHLNIHWI
+44 KHLKIHWI

-71 SSVSDEIT
+71 SPDEIT

-98 FEGGYSLRTKPFLS
+98 FEGGYSLRSREFFA
-112 NFGAICGLAFAGTTI
+112 NFGAICSLAFAGTTI
-127 STFAI
+127 STFAV
-132 GFFVWICGGMGICY
+132 GFFVWICGGVGLCY
-146 GLPLLHALVFGALI
+146 SLPLLHALVFGALI

-175 GVNTELYSLVFGES
+175 GVNTELYALVFGES

-216 IESAGFFLVIFV
+216 MESAGFFLVIFV
-228 GSLAVGVLFAV
+228 GSLAVGVLFAL
-239 SATLFFKLLNRHGA
+239 SATLFFKFLNKHGA
-253 HDGHVTLL
+253 HEGHVTLL
-261 QKYSHVEMALVMI
+261 QKNNHIEMALVMI

-310 PETATNSKVVF
+310 PETAVNSKVVF

-347 SMVPFVAVAMVACAG
+347 SMVPFVLVAMVGCAG

-370 VIRWVNEKRRPA
+370 VIRWVNQRRRPA
-382 RRVPENHTKML
+382 RRVPDNHTKML
-393 FVSGLRG
+393 LVSGLRG

-427 CIVIFTVIFVGGSCH
+427 FIVIFTVLVVGGSCN
-442 YLSARWD
+442 YLAARWD
-449 LGADSAWATLG
+449 LGAESAWTGLD
-460 DEDGE
+460 DEDE
-465 RGSRRGGKER
+465 SRRREAAA
-475 GSEGEG
+475 E
-481 HGGPGAL
+481 GGPG
-488 TGDVHAAR
+488 GGSRGRGPRRAAR
-496 DGPHEELMPEFRVE
+496 GAH
-510 TFEEGYAAAK
+510 
-520 AEIGEAMRGQET
+520 
-532 NNYGGRVRA
+532 
-541 AAKALGKVAAV
+541 
-552 TDAASVMSDI
+552 
-562 DARFLRPYLTINGS
+562 
-576 RAGSRRASPERSR
+576 AG
-589 PPSRTANGGGGGD
+589 
-602 AGGVGDAYGQRD
+602 V
-614 AGAGGDSSNA
+614 
-624 DGFEAVPLDGP
+624 
-635 VDASPGDPIGRPV
+635 
-648 SPETP
+648 
-653 LGLPGSPAPVRPP
+653 
-666 RAPPSN
+666 

>member
-1 MSIAEDT
+1 MSDDQDS
-8 QAEDH
+8 QAEDAGS
-13 DDAERAFALQNAAF
+13 AERAFALQNAAF

-38 VIGLGI
+38 VLGLGI
-44 KHLNIHWI
+44 KHLKIHWI

-71 SSVSDEIT
+71 SPDEIT

-98 FEGGYSLRTKPFLS
+98 FEGGYSLRSREFFA
-112 NFGAICGLAFAGTTI
+112 NFGAICSLAFAGTTI
-127 STFAI
+127 STFAV
-132 GFFVWICGGMGICY
+132 GFFVWICGGVGLCY
-146 GLPLLHALVFGALI
+146 SLPLLHALVFGALI

-175 GVNTELYSLVFGES
+175 GVNTELYALVFGES

-216 IESAGFFLVIFV
+216 MESAGFFLVIFV
-228 GSLAVGVLFAV
+228 GSLAVGVLFAL
-239 SATLFFKLLNRHGA
+239 SATLFFKFLNKHGA
-253 HDGHVTLL
+253 HEGHVTLL
-261 QKYSHVEMALVMI
+261 QKNNHIEMALVMI

-310 PETATNSKVVF
+310 PETAVNSKVVF

-347 SMVPFVAVAMVACAG
+347 SMVPFVLVAMVGCAG

-382 RRVPENHTKML
+382 RRVPDSHTKML

-427 CIVIFTVIFVGGSCH
+427 FIVIFTVLVVGGSCN
-442 YLSARWD
+442 YLAARWD
-449 LGADSAWATLG
+449 LGAESAWTGLD
-460 DEDGE
+460 DEDE
-465 RGSRRGGKER
+465 SRRREAAA
-475 GSEGEG
+475 E
-481 HGGPGAL
+481 GGPGGVRA
-488 TGDVHAAR
+488 GEVHA
-496 DGPHEELMPEFRVE
+496 GPHEELMPEFRVE
-510 TFEEGYAAAK
+510 TFKEGYAAAK
-520 AEIGEAMRGQET
+520 AELGEATKQENT
-532 NNYGGRVRA
+532 NYGKVRA

-576 RAGSRRASPERSR
+576 LPASRRASPERSR
-589 PPSRTANGGGGGD
+589 PPSRTDGD
-602 AGGVGDAYGQRD
+602 RADDGEVGD
-614 AGAGGDSSNA
+614 DS
-624 DGFEAVPLDGP
+624 DGFRTVPLDTAASEGNIAE
-635 VDASPGDPIGRPV
+635 DASP
-648 SPETP
+648 EAP
-653 LGLPGSPAPVRPP
+653 LGLPGSPAPARPR

>member
-1 MSIAEDT
+1 MSDDQDS
-8 QAEDH
+8 QAEDAGS
-13 DDAERAFALQNAAF
+13 AERAFALQNAAF

-38 VIGLGI
+38 VLGLGI
-44 KHLNIHWI
+44 KHLKIHWI

-71 SSVSDEIT
+71 SPDEIT

-98 FEGGYSLRTKPFLS
+98 FEGGYSLRSREFFA
-112 NFGAICGLAFAGTTI
+112 NFGAICSLAFAGTTI
-127 STFAI
+127 STFAV
-132 GFFVWICGGMGICY
+132 GFFVWICGGVGLCY
-146 GLPLLHALVFGALI
+146 SLPLLHALVFGALI

-175 GVNTELYSLVFGES
+175 GVNTELYALVFGES

-216 IESAGFFLVIFV
+216 MESAGFFLVIFV
-228 GSLAVGVLFAV
+228 GSLAVGVLFAL
-239 SATLFFKLLNRHGA
+239 SATLFFKFLNKHGA
-253 HDGHVTLL
+253 HEGHVTLL
-261 QKYSHVEMALVMI
+261 QKNNHIEMALVMI

-310 PETATNSKVVF
+310 PETAVNSKVVF

-347 SMVPFVAVAMVACAG
+347 SMVPFVLVAMVGCAG

-370 VIRWVNEKRRPA
+370 VIRWVNQRRRPA
-382 RRVPENHTKML
+382 RRVPDNHTKML
-393 FVSGLRG
+393 LVSGLRG

-427 CIVIFTVIFVGGSCH
+427 FIVIFTVLVVGGSCN
-442 YLSARWD
+442 YLAARWD
-449 LGADSAWATLG
+449 LGAESAWTGLD
-460 DEDGE
+460 DEDE
-465 RGSRRGGKER
+465 SRRREAAA
-475 GSEGEG
+475 E
-481 HGGPGAL
+481 GGPGGVRA
-488 TGDVHAAR
+488 GEVHA
-496 DGPHEELMPEFRVE
+496 GPHEELMPEFRVE
-510 TFEEGYAAAK
+510 TFKEGYAAAK
-520 AEIGEAMRGQET
+520 AELGEATKQENT
-532 NNYGGRVRA
+532 NYGKVRA

-576 RAGSRRASPERSR
+576 LPASRRASPERSR
-589 PPSRTANGGGGGD
+589 PPSRTDGD
-602 AGGVGDAYGQRD
+602 RADDGEVGD
-614 AGAGGDSSNA
+614 DS
-624 DGFEAVPLDGP
+624 DGFRTVPLDTAASEGNIAE
-635 VDASPGDPIGRPV
+635 DASP
-648 SPETP
+648 EAP
-653 LGLPGSPAPVRPP
+653 LGLPGSPAPARPR

>member
-1 MSIAEDT
+1 MSDDQDS
-8 QAEDH
+8 QAEDAGS
-13 DDAERAFALQNAAF
+13 AERAFALQNAAF

-38 VIGLGI
+38 VLGLGI
-44 KHLNIHWI
+44 KHLKIHWI

-71 SSVSDEIT
+71 SPDEIT

-98 FEGGYSLRTKPFLS
+98 FEGGYSLRSREFFA
-112 NFGAICGLAFAGTTI
+112 NFGAICSLAFAGTTI
-127 STFAI
+127 STFAV
-132 GFFVWICGGMGICY
+132 GFFVWICGGVGLCY
-146 GLPLLHALVFGALI
+146 SLPLLHALVFGALI

-175 GVNTELYSLVFGES
+175 GVNTELYALVFGES

-216 IESAGFFLVIFV
+216 MESAGFFLIIFV
-228 GSLAVGVLFAV
+228 GSLAVGVLFAL
-239 SATLFFKLLNRHGA
+239 SATLFFKFLNKHGA
-253 HDGHVTLL
+253 HEGHVTLL
-261 QKYSHVEMALVMI
+261 QKNNHIEMALVMI

-310 PETATNSKVVF
+310 PETAVNSKVVF

-347 SMVPFVAVAMVACAG
+347 SMVPFVLVAMVGCAG

-370 VIRWVNEKRRPA
+370 VIRWVNQRRRPA
-382 RRVPENHTKML
+382 RRVPDNHTKML
-393 FVSGLRG
+393 LVSGLRG

-427 CIVIFTVIFVGGSCH
+427 FIVIFTVLVVGGSCN
-442 YLSARWD
+442 YLAARWD
-449 LGADSAWATLG
+449 LGAESAWTGLD
-460 DEDGE
+460 DEDE
-465 RGSRRGGKER
+465 SRRREAAA
-475 GSEGEG
+475 E
-481 HGGPGAL
+481 GGPGGVRA
-488 TGDVHAAR
+488 GEVHA
-496 DGPHEELMPEFRVE
+496 GPHEELMPEFRVE
-510 TFEEGYAAAK
+510 TFKEGYAAAK
-520 AEIGEAMRGQET
+520 AELGEATKQENT
-532 NNYGGRVRA
+532 NYGKVRA

-576 RAGSRRASPERSR
+576 LPASRRASPERSR
-589 PPSRTANGGGGGD
+589 PPSRTDGD
-602 AGGVGDAYGQRD
+602 RADDGEVGD
-614 AGAGGDSSNA
+614 DS
-624 DGFEAVPLDGP
+624 DGFRTVPLDTAASEGNIAE
-635 VDASPGDPIGRPV
+635 DASP
-648 SPETP
+648 EAP
-653 LGLPGSPAPVRPP
+653 LGLPGSPAPARP
-666 RAPPSN
+666 RRTPPSN

>member
-1 MSIAEDT
+1 MSDDQDS
-8 QAEDH
+8 QAEDAGS
-13 DDAERAFALQNAAF
+13 AERAFALQNAAF

-38 VIGLGI
+38 VLGLGI
-44 KHLNIHWI
+44 KHLKIHWI

-71 SSVSDEIT
+71 SPDEIT

-98 FEGGYSLRTKPFLS
+98 FEGGYSLRSREFFA
-112 NFGAICGLAFAGTTI
+112 NFGAICSLAFAGTTI
-127 STFAI
+127 STFAV
-132 GFFVWICGGMGICY
+132 GFFVWICGGVGLCY
-146 GLPLLHALVFGALI
+146 SLPLLHALVFGALI

-175 GVNTELYSLVFGES
+175 GVNTELYALVFGES

-216 IESAGFFLVIFV
+216 MESAGFFLVIFV
-228 GSLAVGVLFAV
+228 GSLAVGVLFAL
-239 SATLFFKLLNRHGA
+239 SATLFFKFLNKHGA
-253 HDGHVTLL
+253 HEGHVTLL
-261 QKYSHVEMALVMI
+261 QKNNHIEMALVMI

-310 PETATNSKVVF
+310 PETAVNSKVVF

-347 SMVPFVAVAMVACAG
+347 SMVPFVLVAMVGCAG

-370 VIRWVNEKRRPA
+370 VIRWVNQRRRPA
-382 RRVPENHTKML
+382 RRVPDNHTKML
-393 FVSGLRG
+393 LVSGLRG

-427 CIVIFTVIFVGGSCH
+427 FIVIFTVLVVGGSCN
-442 YLSARWD
+442 YLAARWD
-449 LGADSAWATLG
+449 LGAESAWTGLD
-460 DEDGE
+460 DEDE
-465 RGSRRGGKER
+465 SRRREAAA
-475 GSEGEG
+475 E
-481 HGGPGAL
+481 GGPGGVRA
-488 TGDVHAAR
+488 GEVHA
-496 DGPHEELMPEFRVE
+496 GPHEELMPEFRVE
-510 TFEEGYAAAK
+510 TFKEGYAAAK
-520 AEIGEAMRGQET
+520 AELGEATKQENT
-532 NNYGGRVRA
+532 NYGKVRA

-576 RAGSRRASPERSR
+576 LPASRRASPERSR
-589 PPSRTANGGGGGD
+589 PPSRTDGD
-602 AGGVGDAYGQRD
+602 RADDGEVGD
-614 AGAGGDSSNA
+614 DS
-624 DGFEAVPLDGP
+624 DGFRTVPLDTA
-635 VDASPGDPIGRPV
+635 ASEGNIAEET

-653 LGLPGSPAPVRPP
+653 LGLPGSPAPARPR

>member
-1 MSIAEDT
+1 MSDDQDS
-8 QAEDH
+8 QAEDAGS
-13 DDAERAFALQNAAF
+13 AERAFALQNAAF

-38 VIGLGI
+38 VLGLGI
-44 KHLNIHWI
+44 KHLKIHWI

-71 SSVSDEIT
+71 SPDEIT

-98 FEGGYSLRTKPFLS
+98 FEGGYSLRSREFFA
-112 NFGAICGLAFAGTTI
+112 NFGAICSLAFAGTTI
-127 STFAI
+127 STFAV
-132 GFFVWICGGMGICY
+132 GFFVWICGGVGLCY
-146 GLPLLHALVFGALI
+146 SLPLLHALVFGALI

-216 IESAGFFLVIFV
+216 MESAGFFLVIFV
-228 GSLAVGVLFAV
+228 GSLAVGVLFAL
-239 SATLFFKLLNRHGA
+239 SATLFFKFLNKHGA
-253 HDGHVTLL
+253 HEGHVTLL
-261 QKYSHVEMALVMI
+261 QKNNHIEMALVMI

-310 PETATNSKVVF
+310 PETAVNSKVVF

-347 SMVPFVAVAMVACAG
+347 SMVPFVLVAMVGCAG

-370 VIRWVNEKRRPA
+370 VIRWVNQRRRPA
-382 RRVPENHTKML
+382 RRVPDNHTKML
-393 FVSGLRG
+393 LVSGLRG

-427 CIVIFTVIFVGGSCH
+427 FIVIFTVLVVGGSCN
-442 YLSARWD
+442 YLAARWD
-449 LGADSAWATLG
+449 LGAESAWTGLD
-460 DEDGE
+460 DEDE
-465 RGSRRGGKER
+465 SRRREAAA
-475 GSEGEG
+475 E
-481 HGGPGAL
+481 GGPGGVRA
-488 TGDVHAAR
+488 GEVHA
-496 DGPHEELMPEFRVE
+496 GPHEELMPEFRVE
-510 TFEEGYAAAK
+510 TFKEGYAAAK
-520 AEIGEAMRGQET
+520 AELGEATKQENT
-532 NNYGGRVRA
+532 NYGKVRA

-576 RAGSRRASPERSR
+576 LPASRRASPERSR
-589 PPSRTANGGGGGD
+589 PPSRTDGDGADDGEGGD
-602 AGGVGDAYGQRD
+602 
-614 AGAGGDSSNA
+614 DS
-624 DGFEAVPLDGP
+624 DGFRTVPLDTAASEGNIAE
-635 VDASPGDPIGRPV
+635 DASP
-648 SPETP
+648 EAP
-653 LGLPGSPAPVRPP
+653 LGLPGSPAPARPR

>member
-1 MSIAEDT
+1 MSDDQDS
-8 QAEDH
+8 QAEDAGS
-13 DDAERAFALQNAAF
+13 AERAFALQNAAF

-38 VIGLGI
+38 VLGLGI
-44 KHLNIHWI
+44 KHLKIHWI

-71 SSVSDEIT
+71 SPDEIT

-98 FEGGYSLRTKPFLS
+98 FEGGYSLRSREFFA
-112 NFGAICGLAFAGTTI
+112 NFGAICSLAFAGTTI
-127 STFAI
+127 STFAV
-132 GFFVWICGGMGICY
+132 GFFVWICGGVGLCY
-146 GLPLLHALVFGALI
+146 SLPLLHALVFGALI

-175 GVNTELYSLVFGES
+175 GVNTELYALVFGES

-216 IESAGFFLVIFV
+216 MESAGFFLVIFV
-228 GSLAVGVLFAV
+228 GSLAVGVLFAL
-239 SATLFFKLLNRHGA
+239 SATLFFKFLNKHGA
-253 HDGHVTLL
+253 HEGHVTLL
-261 QKYSHVEMALVMI
+261 QKNNHIEMALVMI

-310 PETATNSKVVF
+310 PETAVNSKVVF

-347 SMVPFVAVAMVACAG
+347 SMVPFVLVAMVGCAG

-370 VIRWVNEKRRPA
+370 VIRWVNQRRRPA
-382 RRVPENHTKML
+382 RRVPDNHTKML
-393 FVSGLRG
+393 LVSGLRG

-427 CIVIFTVIFVGGSCH
+427 FIVIFTVLVVGGSCN
-442 YLSARWD
+442 YLAARWD
-449 LGADSAWATLG
+449 LGAESAWTGLD
-460 DEDGE
+460 DEDE
-465 RGSRRGGKER
+465 SRRREAAA
-475 GSEGEG
+475 E
-481 HGGPGAL
+481 GGPGGVRA
-488 TGDVHAAR
+488 GEVHA
-496 DGPHEELMPEFRVE
+496 GPHEELMPEFRVE
-510 TFEEGYAAAK
+510 TFKEGYAAAK
-520 AEIGEAMRGQET
+520 AELGEATKQENT
-532 NNYGGRVRA
+532 NYGKVRA

-576 RAGSRRASPERSR
+576 LPASRRVSPERSR
-589 PPSRTANGGGGGD
+589 PPSRTDGD
-602 AGGVGDAYGQRD
+602 RADDGEVGD
-614 AGAGGDSSNA
+614 DS
-624 DGFEAVPLDGP
+624 DGFRTVPLDTAASEGNIAE
-635 VDASPGDPIGRPV
+635 DASP
-648 SPETP
+648 EAP
-653 LGLPGSPAPVRPP
+653 LGLPGSPAPARPR

>member
-1 MSIAEDT
+1 MSDDQDS
-8 QAEDH
+8 QAEDAGS
-13 DDAERAFALQNAAF
+13 AERAFALQNAAF

-38 VIGLGI
+38 VLGLGI
-44 KHLNIHWI
+44 KHLKIHWI

-71 SSVSDEIT
+71 SPDEIT

-98 FEGGYSLRTKPFLS
+98 FEGGYSLRSREFFA
-112 NFGAICGLAFAGTTI
+112 NFGAICSLAFAGTTI
-127 STFAI
+127 STFAV
-132 GFFVWICGGMGICY
+132 GFFVWICGGVGLCY
-146 GLPLLHALVFGALI
+146 SLPLLHALVFGALI

-175 GVNTELYSLVFGES
+175 GVNTELYALVFGES

-216 IESAGFFLVIFV
+216 MESAGFFLVIFV
-228 GSLAVGVLFAV
+228 GSLAVGVLFAL
-239 SATLFFKLLNRHGA
+239 SATLFFKFLNKHGA
-253 HDGHVTLL
+253 HEGHVTLL
-261 QKYSHVEMALVMI
+261 QKNNHIEMALVMI

-310 PETATNSKVVF
+310 PETAVNSKVVF

-337 VAMFL
+337 GAMFL
-342 EEEKW
+342 EEEQW
-347 SMVPFVAVAMVACAG
+347 SMVPFVLVAMVGCAG

-370 VIRWVNEKRRPA
+370 VIRWVNQRRRPA
-382 RRVPENHTKML
+382 RRVPDNHTKML
-393 FVSGLRG
+393 LVSGLRG

-427 CIVIFTVIFVGGSCH
+427 FIVIFTVLVVGGSCN
-442 YLSARWD
+442 YLAARWD
-449 LGADSAWATLG
+449 LGAESAWTGLD
-460 DEDGE
+460 DEDE
-465 RGSRRGGKER
+465 SRRREAAA
-475 GSEGEG
+475 E
-481 HGGPGAL
+481 GGPGGVRA
-488 TGDVHAAR
+488 GEVHA
-496 DGPHEELMPEFRVE
+496 GPHEELMPEFRVE
-510 TFEEGYAAAK
+510 TFKEGYAAAK
-520 AEIGEAMRGQET
+520 AELGEATKQENT
-532 NNYGGRVRA
+532 NYGKVRA

-576 RAGSRRASPERSR
+576 LPASRRASPERSR
-589 PPSRTANGGGGGD
+589 PPSRTDGDRADDGEGGD
-602 AGGVGDAYGQRD
+602 
-614 AGAGGDSSNA
+614 DS
-624 DGFEAVPLDGP
+624 DGFRTVPLDTAASEGNIAE
-635 VDASPGDPIGRPV
+635 DASP
-648 SPETP
+648 EAP
-653 LGLPGSPAPVRPP
+653 LGLPGSPAPARP
-666 RAPPSN
+666 RRTPPSN

>member
-1 MSIAEDT
+1 MSDDQDS
-8 QAEDH
+8 QAEDAGS
-13 DDAERAFALQNAAF
+13 AERAFALQNAAF

-38 VIGLGI
+38 VLGLGI
-44 KHLNIHWI
+44 KHLKIHWI

-71 SSVSDEIT
+71 SPDEIT

-98 FEGGYSLRTKPFLS
+98 FEGGYSLRSREFFA
-112 NFGAICGLAFAGTTI
+112 NFGAICSLAFAGTTI
-127 STFAI
+127 STFAV
-132 GFFVWICGGMGICY
+132 GFFVWICGGVGLCY
-146 GLPLLHALVFGALI
+146 SLPLLHALVFGALI

-175 GVNTELYSLVFGES
+175 GVNTELYALVFGES

-216 IESAGFFLVIFV
+216 MESAGFFLVIFV
-228 GSLAVGVLFAV
+228 GSLAVGVLFAL
-239 SATLFFKLLNRHGA
+239 SATLFFKFLNKHGA
-253 HDGHVTLL
+253 HEGHVTLL
-261 QKYSHVEMALVMI
+261 QKNNHIEMALVMI

-310 PETATNSKVVF
+310 PETAVNSKVVF

-347 SMVPFVAVAMVACAG
+347 SMVPFVLVAMVGCAG

-370 VIRWVNEKRRPA
+370 VIRWVNQRRRPA
-382 RRVPENHTKML
+382 RRVPDNHTKML
-393 FVSGLRG
+393 LVSGLRG

-427 CIVIFTVIFVGGSCH
+427 FIVIFTVLVVGGSCN
-442 YLSARWD
+442 YLAARWD
-449 LGADSAWATLG
+449 LGAESAWTGLD
-460 DEDGE
+460 DEDESG
-465 RGSRRGGKER
+465 RREAAA
-475 GSEGEG
+475 E
-481 HGGPGAL
+481 GGPGGVRA
-488 TGDVHAAR
+488 GEVHA
-496 DGPHEELMPEFRVE
+496 GPHEELMPEFRVE
-510 TFEEGYAAAK
+510 TFKEGYAAAK
-520 AEIGEAMRGQET
+520 AELGEATKQENT
-532 NNYGGRVRA
+532 NYGKVRA

-576 RAGSRRASPERSR
+576 LPASRRASPERSR
-589 PPSRTANGGGGGD
+589 PPSRTDGDRADDGEGGD
-602 AGGVGDAYGQRD
+602 
-614 AGAGGDSSNA
+614 DS
-624 DGFEAVPLDGP
+624 DGFRTVPLDTAASEGNIAE
-635 VDASPGDPIGRPV
+635 DASP
-648 SPETP
+648 EAP
-653 LGLPGSPAPVRPP
+653 LGLPGSPAPARPR

>member
-1 MSIAEDT
+1 MSDDQDS
-8 QAEDH
+8 QAEDAGS
-13 DDAERAFALQNAAF
+13 AERAFALQNAAF

-38 VIGLGI
+38 VLGLGI
-44 KHLNIHWI
+44 KHLKIHWI

-71 SSVSDEIT
+71 SPDEIT

-98 FEGGYSLRTKPFLS
+98 FEGGYSLRSREFFA
-112 NFGAICGLAFAGTTI
+112 NFGAICSLAFAGTTI
-127 STFAI
+127 STFAV
-132 GFFVWICGGMGICY
+132 GFFVWICGGVGLCY
-146 GLPLLHALVFGALI
+146 SLPLLHALVFGALI

-175 GVNTELYSLVFGES
+175 GVNTELYALVFGES

-216 IESAGFFLVIFV
+216 MESAGFFLVIFV
-228 GSLAVGVLFAV
+228 GSLAVGVLFAL
-239 SATLFFKLLNRHGA
+239 SATLFFKFLNKHGA
-253 HDGHVTLL
+253 HEGHVTLL
-261 QKYSHVEMALVMI
+261 QKNNHIEMALVMI

-310 PETATNSKVVF
+310 PETAVNSKVVF

-347 SMVPFVAVAMVACAG
+347 SMVPFVLVAMVGCAG

-370 VIRWVNEKRRPA
+370 VIRWVNQRRRPA
-382 RRVPENHTKML
+382 RRVPDNHTKML
-393 FVSGLRG
+393 LVSGLRG

-427 CIVIFTVIFVGGSCH
+427 FIVIFTVLVVGGSCN
-442 YLSARWD
+442 YLAARWD
-449 LGADSAWATLG
+449 LGAESAWTGLD
-460 DEDGE
+460 DEDE
-465 RGSRRGGKER
+465 SRRREAAA
-475 GSEGEG
+475 E
-481 HGGPGAL
+481 GGPGGVRA
-488 TGDVHAAR
+488 GEVHA
-496 DGPHEELMPEFRVE
+496 GPHEELMPEFRVE
-510 TFEEGYAAAK
+510 TFKEGYAAAK
-520 AEIGEAMRGQET
+520 AELGEATKQENT
-532 NNYGGRVRA
+532 NYGKVRA

-576 RAGSRRASPERSR
+576 LPASRRASPERSR
-589 PPSRTANGGGGGD
+589 PPSRTDGDGADDGEGGD
-602 AGGVGDAYGQRD
+602 
-614 AGAGGDSSNA
+614 DS
-624 DGFEAVPLDGP
+624 DGFRTVPLDTAASEGNIAE
-635 VDASPGDPIGRPV
+635 DASP
-648 SPETP
+648 EAP
-653 LGLPGSPAPVRPP
+653 LGLPGSPAPARPR

>member
-1 MSIAEDT
+1 MSDDQDS
-8 QAEDH
+8 QAEDAGS
-13 DDAERAFALQNAAF
+13 AERAFALQNAAF

-38 VIGLGI
+38 VLGLGI
-44 KHLNIHWI
+44 KHLKIHWI

-71 SSVSDEIT
+71 SPDEIT

-98 FEGGYSLRTKPFLS
+98 FEGGYSLRSREFFA
-112 NFGAICGLAFAGTTI
+112 NFGAICSLAFAGTTI
-127 STFAI
+127 STFAV
-132 GFFVWICGGMGICY
+132 GFFVWICGGVGLCY
-146 GLPLLHALVFGALI
+146 SLPLLHALVFGALI

-175 GVNTELYSLVFGES
+175 GVNTELYALVFGES

-216 IESAGFFLVIFV
+216 MESAGFFLVIFV
-228 GSLAVGVLFAV
+228 GSLAVGVLFAL
-239 SATLFFKLLNRHGA
+239 SATLFFKFLNKHGA
-253 HDGHVTLL
+253 HEGHVTLL
-261 QKYSHVEMALVMI
+261 QKNNHIEMALVMI

-310 PETATNSKVVF
+310 PETAVNSKVVF

-347 SMVPFVAVAMVACAG
+347 SMVPFVLVAMVGCAG

-370 VIRWVNEKRRPA
+370 VIRWVNQRRRPA
-382 RRVPENHTKML
+382 RRVPDNHTKML
-393 FVSGLRG
+393 LVSGLRG

-427 CIVIFTVIFVGGSCH
+427 FIVIFTVLVVGGSCN
-442 YLSARWD
+442 YLAARWD
-449 LGADSAWATLG
+449 LGAESAWTGLD
-460 DEDGE
+460 DEDE
-465 RGSRRGGKER
+465 SRRREAAA
-475 GSEGEG
+475 E
-481 HGGPGAL
+481 GGPGGVRA
-488 TGDVHAAR
+488 GEVHA
-496 DGPHEELMPEFRVE
+496 GPHEELMPEFRVE
-510 TFEEGYAAAK
+510 TFKEGYAAAK
-520 AEIGEAMRGQET
+520 AELGEATKQENT
-532 NNYGGRVRA
+532 NYGKVKA

-576 RAGSRRASPERSR
+576 LPASRRASPERSR
-589 PPSRTANGGGGGD
+589 PPSRTDGDGADDGEGGD
-602 AGGVGDAYGQRD
+602 
-614 AGAGGDSSNA
+614 DS
-624 DGFEAVPLDGP
+624 DGFRTVPLDTAASEGNIAE
-635 VDASPGDPIGRPV
+635 DASP
-648 SPETP
+648 EAP
-653 LGLPGSPAPVRPP
+653 LGLPGSPAPARPR

>member
-1 MSIAEDT
+1 MSDDQDS
-8 QAEDH
+8 QAEDAGS
-13 DDAERAFALQNAAF
+13 AERAFALQNAAF

-38 VIGLGI
+38 VLGLGI
-44 KHLNIHWI
+44 KHLKIHWI

-71 SSVSDEIT
+71 SPDEIT

-98 FEGGYSLRTKPFLS
+98 FEGGYSLRSREFFA
-112 NFGAICGLAFAGTTI
+112 NFGAICSLAFAGTTI
-127 STFAI
+127 STFAV
-132 GFFVWICGGMGICY
+132 GFFVWICGGVGLCY
-146 GLPLLHALVFGALI
+146 SLPLLHALVFGALI

-175 GVNTELYSLVFGES
+175 GVNTELYALVFGES

-216 IESAGFFLVIFV
+216 MESAGFFLVIFV
-228 GSLAVGVLFAV
+228 GSLAVGVLFAL
-239 SATLFFKLLNRHGA
+239 SATLFFKFLNKHGA
-253 HDGHVTLL
+253 HEGHVTLL
-261 QKYSHVEMALVMI
+261 QKNNHIEMALVMI

-310 PETATNSKVVF
+310 PETAVNSKVVF

-347 SMVPFVAVAMVACAG
+347 SMVPFVLVAMVGCAG

-370 VIRWVNEKRRPA
+370 VIRWVNQRRRPA
-382 RRVPENHTKML
+382 RRVPDNHTKML
-393 FVSGLRG
+393 LVSGLRG

-427 CIVIFTVIFVGGSCH
+427 FIVIFTVLVVGGSCN
-442 YLSARWD
+442 YLAARWD
-449 LGADSAWATLG
+449 LGAESAWTGLD
-460 DEDGE
+460 DEDE
-465 RGSRRGGKER
+465 SRRREAAA
-475 GSEGEG
+475 E
-481 HGGPGAL
+481 GGPGGVRA
-488 TGDVHAAR
+488 GEVHA
-496 DGPHEELMPEFRVE
+496 GPHEELMPEFRVE
-510 TFEEGYAAAK
+510 TFKEGYAAAK
-520 AEIGEAMRGQET
+520 AELGEATKQENT
-532 NNYGGRVRA
+532 NYGKVRA

-576 RAGSRRASPERSR
+576 LPASRRASPERSR
-589 PPSRTANGGGGGD
+589 PPSRTDGD
-602 AGGVGDAYGQRD
+602 RADDGEVGD
-614 AGAGGDSSNA
+614 DS
-624 DGFEAVPLDGP
+624 DGFRTVPLDTAASEGNIAE
-635 VDASPGDPIGRPV
+635 DASP
-648 SPETP
+648 EAP
-653 LGLPGSPAPVRPP
+653 LGLPGSPAPARP
-666 RAPPSN
+666 RRTPPSN

>member
-1 MSIAEDT
+1 MSDDQDS
-8 QAEDH
+8 QAEDAGS
-13 DDAERAFALQNAAF
+13 AERAFALQNAAF

-38 VIGLGI
+38 VLGLGI
-44 KHLNIHWI
+44 KHLKIHWI

-71 SSVSDEIT
+71 SPDEIT

-98 FEGGYSLRTKPFLS
+98 FEGGYSLRSREFFA
-112 NFGAICGLAFAGTTI
+112 NFGAICSLAFAGTTI
-127 STFAI
+127 STFAV
-132 GFFVWICGGMGICY
+132 GFFVWICGGVGLCY
-146 GLPLLHALVFGALI
+146 SLPLLHALVFGALI

-175 GVNTELYSLVFGES
+175 GVNTELYALVFGES

-216 IESAGFFLVIFV
+216 MESAGFFLIIFV
-228 GSLAVGVLFAV
+228 GSLAVGVLFAL
-239 SATLFFKLLNRHGA
+239 SATLFFKFLNKHGA
-253 HDGHVTLL
+253 HEGHVTLL
-261 QKYSHVEMALVMI
+261 QKNNHIEMALVMI

-310 PETATNSKVVF
+310 PETAMNSKVVF

-347 SMVPFVAVAMVACAG
+347 SMVPFVLVAMVGCAG

-370 VIRWVNEKRRPA
+370 VIRWVNQRRRPA
-382 RRVPENHTKML
+382 RRVPDNHTKML
-393 FVSGLRG
+393 LVSGLRG

-427 CIVIFTVIFVGGSCH
+427 FIVIFTVLVVGGSCN
-442 YLSARWD
+442 YLAARWD
-449 LGADSAWATLG
+449 LGAESAWTGLD
-460 DEDGE
+460 DEDE
-465 RGSRRGGKER
+465 SRRREAAA
-475 GSEGEG
+475 E
-481 HGGPGAL
+481 GGPGGVRA
-488 TGDVHAAR
+488 GEVHA
-496 DGPHEELMPEFRVE
+496 GPHEELMPEFRVE
-510 TFEEGYAAAK
+510 TFKEGYAAAK
-520 AEIGEAMRGQET
+520 AELGEATKQENT
-532 NNYGGRVRA
+532 NYGKVRA

-576 RAGSRRASPERSR
+576 LPASRRASPERSR
-589 PPSRTANGGGGGD
+589 PPSRTDGD
-602 AGGVGDAYGQRD
+602 RADDGEVGD
-614 AGAGGDSSNA
+614 DS
-624 DGFEAVPLDGP
+624 DGFRTVPLDTAASEGNIAE
-635 VDASPGDPIGRPV
+635 DASP
-648 SPETP
+648 EAP
-653 LGLPGSPAPVRPP
+653 LGLPGSPAPARPR

>member
-1 MSIAEDT
+1 MSDDQDS
-8 QAEDH
+8 QAEDA
-13 DDAERAFALQNAAF
+13 DSAERAFALQNAAF

-38 VIGLGI
+38 VLGLGI
-44 KHLNIHWI
+44 KHLKIHWI

-98 FEGGYSLRTKPFLS
+98 FEGGYSLRSREFFA
-112 NFGAICGLAFAGTTI
+112 NFGAICSLAFAGTTI
-127 STFAI
+127 STFAV
-132 GFFVWICGGMGICY
+132 GFFVWICGGVGLCY

-203 VNFNNKGVTFVSL
+203 VNFNNKGVTFISL
-216 IESAGFFLVIFV
+216 MESAGFFLVIFV

-239 SATLFFKLLNRHGA
+239 SATLFFKVLNKHGA
-253 HDGHVTLL
+253 HEGHVTLL
-261 QKYSHVEMALVMI
+261 QRNNHIEMALVMI

-310 PETATNSKVVF
+310 PETAVNSKVVF

-347 SMVPFVAVAMVACAG
+347 SMVPFVLVAMVGCAG

-382 RRVPENHTKML
+382 RRVPDSHTKML

-427 CIVIFTVIFVGGSCH
+427 CIVIFTVLVVGGSCN
-442 YLSARWD
+442 YLVARWD
-449 LGADSAWATLG
+449 LGAESAWTGLG
-460 DEDGE
+460 DEDG
-465 RGSRRGGKER
+465 SRRREASTAAEGSPGGVR
-475 GSEGEG
+475 AGE
-481 HGGPGAL
+481 
-488 TGDVHAAR
+488 VHT
-496 DGPHEELMPEFRVE
+496 GPHEELMPEFRVE

-520 AEIGEAMRGQET
+520 AELGEATKQENT
-532 NNYGGRVRA
+532 NYGKVKA

-576 RAGSRRASPERSR
+576 LNASRRASPERSR
-589 PPSRTANGGGGGD
+589 PPSRTDENGADDGEGGND
-602 AGGVGDAYGQRD
+602 
-614 AGAGGDSSNA
+614 A
-624 DGFEAVPLDGP
+624 DGGFRQVPLDT
-635 VDASPGDPIGRPV
+635 VASEGNIAGGA
-648 SPETP
+648 SHETP
-653 LGLPGSPAPVRPP
+653 LGLPGSPAPARPP
-666 RAPPSN
+666 GAPPSN

>member
-1 MSIAEDT
+1 MSDDQDS
-8 QAEDH
+8 QAEDAGS
-13 DDAERAFALQNAAF
+13 AERAFALQNAAF

-38 VIGLGI
+38 VLGLGI
-44 KHLNIHWI
+44 KHLKIHWI

-71 SSVSDEIT
+71 SPDEIT

-98 FEGGYSLRTKPFLS
+98 FEGGYSLRSREFFA
-112 NFGAICGLAFAGTTI
+112 NFGAICSLAFAGTTI
-127 STFAI
+127 STFAV
-132 GFFVWICGGMGICY
+132 GFFVWICGGVGLCY
-146 GLPLLHALVFGALI
+146 SLPLLHALVFGALI

-175 GVNTELYSLVFGES
+175 GVNTELYALVFGES

-216 IESAGFFLVIFV
+216 MESAGFFLVIFV
-228 GSLAVGVLFAV
+228 GSLAVGVLFAL
-239 SATLFFKLLNRHGA
+239 SATLFFKFLNKHAA
-253 HDGHVTLL
+253 HEGHVTLL
-261 QKYSHVEMALVMI
+261 QKNNHIEMALVMI

-310 PETATNSKVVF
+310 PETAVNSKVVF

-347 SMVPFVAVAMVACAG
+347 SMVPFVLVAMVGCAG

-370 VIRWVNEKRRPA
+370 VIRWVNQRRRPA
-382 RRVPENHTKML
+382 RRVPDNHTKML
-393 FVSGLRG
+393 LVSGLRG

-427 CIVIFTVIFVGGSCH
+427 FIVIFTVLVVGGSCN
-442 YLSARWD
+442 YLAARWD
-449 LGADSAWATLG
+449 LGAESAWTGLD
-460 DEDGE
+460 DEDE
-465 RGSRRGGKER
+465 SRRREAAA
-475 GSEGEG
+475 E
-481 HGGPGAL
+481 GGPGGVRA
-488 TGDVHAAR
+488 GEVHA
-496 DGPHEELMPEFRVE
+496 GPHEELMPEFRVE
-510 TFEEGYAAAK
+510 TFKEGYAAAK
-520 AEIGEAMRGQET
+520 AELGEATKQENT
-532 NNYGGRVRA
+532 NYGKVRA

-576 RAGSRRASPERSR
+576 LPASRRASPERSR
-589 PPSRTANGGGGGD
+589 PPSRTDGDGADDGEGGD
-602 AGGVGDAYGQRD
+602 
-614 AGAGGDSSNA
+614 DS
-624 DGFEAVPLDGP
+624 DGFRTVPLDTAASEGNIAE
-635 VDASPGDPIGRPV
+635 DASP
-648 SPETP
+648 EAP
-653 LGLPGSPAPVRPP
+653 LGLPGSPAPARPR